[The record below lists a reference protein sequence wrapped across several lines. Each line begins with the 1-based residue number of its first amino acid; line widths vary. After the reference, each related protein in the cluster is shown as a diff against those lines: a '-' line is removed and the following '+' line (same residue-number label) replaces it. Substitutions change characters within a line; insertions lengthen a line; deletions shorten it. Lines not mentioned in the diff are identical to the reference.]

1 MKRAL
6 ARCTHMPML
15 RCHRCE
21 LPTYTAARWS
31 TRDECARCGAV
42 ICRSGAPYP
51 RVMTGSPSAVSPLPA
66 RVQVPP
72 RGVPAL
78 YA

>member
-1 MKRAL
+1 
-6 ARCTHMPML
+6 MPLL
-15 RCHRCE
+15 RCAHCA

-31 TRDECARCGAV
+31 TRDECARCGVV
-42 ICRSGAPYP
+42 IRPVRRRQPS
-51 RVMTGSPSAVSPLPA
+51 VITGSPRDVRPVPD